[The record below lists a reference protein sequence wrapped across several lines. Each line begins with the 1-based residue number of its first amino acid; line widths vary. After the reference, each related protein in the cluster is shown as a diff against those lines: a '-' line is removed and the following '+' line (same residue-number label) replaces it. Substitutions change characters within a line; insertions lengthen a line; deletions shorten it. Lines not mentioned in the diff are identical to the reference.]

1 MFDYFWSWECDILCP
16 PNVVN
21 THKNHIPY
29 TSRDFSNHRYIDYG
43 ILNWGI
49 CAYSLAWVL
58 LLLLLAELKKLIV
71 NALLWSL

>member
-1 MFDYFWSWECDILCP
+1 MR
-16 PNVVN
+16 NVLSPHVL
-21 THKNHIPY
+21 I
-29 TSRDFSNHRYIDYG
+29 RFLVAMEIDYG

-49 CAYSLAWVL
+49 CAYSLAWIL

>member
-1 MFDYFWSWECDILCP
+1 ME
-16 PNVVN
+16 
-21 THKNHIPY
+21 
-29 TSRDFSNHRYIDYG
+29 IDYR